1 MVWRARAADARLTE
15 ARGRFTL
22 ALTVPPAPPPTAV
35 TVQDVTVRF
44 GEVTAVDRVSLSVGP
59 GELLLLLG
67 PSGCGKTTLL
77 RTIAGFVEA
86 GAGTIRFGGE
96 EVTRQPAH
104 ARRAGLVFQ
113 SFALW
118 PHMTVGDNVGFGL
131 REAGV
136 ARGEIAGRVA
146 AALASVELPGFDQ
159 RRIDQLSGGE
169 QQRVALA
176 RALVVRPRC
185 LLLDEPLANLDA
197 RLRRSMRERIRR
209 ICKEAQLASIFVT
222 HDQKEALAVADRIA
236 VMEKGRLLQ
245 VGTPEEIYRRPAA
258 RAVAELIGE
267 TNLFAGRV
275 AGRAGGALEVDSAI
289 GRLRATPAPDARFAV
304 GDEVWVSI
312 RPEALRP
319 GGSGGNTISAARRQ
333 VVYLGDVA
341 EHHLDAGGQP
351 LRAFEINPRATGDG
365 GGAAVTLH
373 VDPDDVVVLPQGA
386 AGA

>member
-1 MVWRARAADARLTE
+1 LTNQ
-15 ARGRFTL
+15 RGRFTL
-22 ALTVPPAPPPTAV
+22 ALTVTPAPPSPV
-35 TVQDVTVRF
+35 TVQDVSVRF
-44 GEVTAVDRVSLSVGP
+44 GEAVAVDRVSLSVAP

-77 RTIAGFVEA
+77 RAIAGFAEVAA
-86 GAGTIRFGGE
+86 GSIRFGDQD
-96 EVTRQPAH
+96 VTRQPAH
-104 ARRAGLVFQ
+104 ARQAGLVFQ

-118 PHMTVGDNVGFGL
+118 PHMTVGENVAFGL

-136 ARGEIAGRVA
+136 ARAEIGPRVE
-146 AALASVELPGFDQ
+146 AALASVELAGFGG

-176 RALVVRPRC
+176 RALIVRPRC

-197 RLRRSMRERIRR
+197 RLRRSMRDRIRR
-209 ICKEAQLASIFVT
+209 ICKESQLASIYVT
-222 HDQKEALAVADRIA
+222 HDQKEALAVADRVA

-245 VGTPEEIYRRPAA
+245 VGAPQDVYRRPAI

-275 AGRAGGALEVDSAI
+275 TGPEGGSLWRIDSAVGPLRAAVTAGRPVAA
-289 GRLRATPAPDARFAV
+289 

-312 RPEALRP
+312 RPETLRLQAP
-319 GGSGGNTISAARRQ
+319 ADAANPIAAVRRE

-341 EHHLDAGGQP
+341 EHRLEAGAQP
-351 LRAFEINPRATGDG
+351 LRAYELNPAAG
-365 GGAAVTLH
+365 GGEPGGAVTLH
-373 VDPDDVVVLPQGA
+373 VDPEDVVVLPRDA
-386 AGA
+386 A

>member
-1 MVWRARAADARLTE
+1 
-15 ARGRFTL
+15 
-22 ALTVPPAPPPTAV
+22 V
-35 TVQDVTVRF
+35 TVKDVTVRF
-44 GEVTAVDRVSLSVGP
+44 GEATAVDRVSLSVAP

-77 RTIAGFVEA
+77 RAIAGFVEVAA
-86 GAGTIRFGGE
+86 GSIRFGDE
-96 EVTRQPAH
+96 EVTRQPPH
-104 ARRAGLVFQ
+104 ARKAGLVFQ

-118 PHMTVGDNVGFGL
+118 PHMTVGENVAFGL

-136 ARGEIAGRVA
+136 PRAEIAPRVE
-146 AALASVELPGFDQ
+146 AALASVELAGFGG

-176 RALVVRPRC
+176 RALIVRPRC

-197 RLRRSMRERIRR
+197 RLRRSMRDRIRR
-209 ICKEAQLASIFVT
+209 ICKESQLASIYVT
-222 HDQKEALAVADRIA
+222 HDQKEALAVADRVA

-245 VGTPEEIYRRPAA
+245 VGAPQEVYRRPAV

-275 AGRAGGALEVDSAI
+275 TGRDGADLLQIDSAVGTLRAGVAAERTFAI
-289 GRLRATPAPDARFAV
+289 

-312 RPEALRP
+312 RPETLRLVP
-319 GGSGGNTISAARRQ
+319 AGAPADNGIAAVRRE

-341 EHHLDAGGQP
+341 EHRLEAGPQP
-351 LRAFEINPRATGDG
+351 LRAYEMNPATGAGDP
-365 GGAAVTLH
+365 GAPVTLH
-373 VDPDDVVVLPQGA
+373 VDPRDVVILPRDPA
-386 AGA
+386 